1 MASNLISAA
10 VSDPYAEALMS
21 IAQANGLED
30 HFGDELKG
38 FLWLLGESKDFEA
51 FLANP
56 LLKPED
62 KKAII
67 RQLAGE
73 GVNPL
78 LVNFLLLL
86 VDRRR
91 IIFLSA
97 IANKYLQLLR
107 KLRNAVLAEVTTAA
121 PLREDQQ
128 NAIAEKVKGMT
139 GASSVELS
147 VKVDPSLIGGVI
159 VKVGSQVLDASLRGQ
174 LRRISINL
182 TSAS

>member
-1 MASNLISAA
+1 MASKAISAV

-30 HFGDELKG
+30 HFGDELRG

-56 LLKPED
+56 LLKPQD
-62 KKAII
+62 KKAVLKK
-67 RQLAGE
+67 LAGE
-73 GVNPL
+73 DINPL
-78 LVNFLLLL
+78 LVNFLQIL

-91 IIFLSA
+91 IIFLES
-97 IANKYLQLLR
+97 IAKKYLELLR
-107 KLRNAVLAEVTTAA
+107 KLRNTVLAEVTSASE
-121 PLREDQQ
+121 LNHDQNQ
-128 NAIAEKVKGMT
+128 AIIDKVKAMT
-139 GASSVELS
+139 GATSVELS
-147 VKVDPSLIGGVI
+147 LKVDSSLLGGVI

>member
-1 MASNLISAA
+1 MASNLISAG
-10 VSDPYAEALMS
+10 VGDPYAEALMS

-56 LLKPED
+56 LLKPQD

-67 RQLAGE
+67 RQIAGE

-78 LVNFLLLL
+78 LVNFLLFL

-97 IANKYLQLLR
+97 IAQKYLELLR
-107 KLRNAVLAEVTTAA
+107 KLRNAVLADVTSASE
-121 PLREDQQ
+121 LSDEQK
-128 NAIAEKVKGMT
+128 NAIAEKVKTMT
-139 GASSVELS
+139 GAASVEIS
-147 VKVDPSLIGGVI
+147 TKIDPSLIGGVI
-159 VKVGSQVLDASLRGQ
+159 VKVGDQVLDASLRGQ
-174 LRRISINL
+174 LRRLSINL
-182 TSAS
+182 MSNR

>member
-1 MASNLISAA
+1 MASKAISAV

-30 HFGDELKG
+30 HFGDELRG
-38 FLWLLGESKDFEA
+38 FLWLLRESEDFEA

-62 KKAII
+62 KKAVI
-67 RQLAGE
+67 RRLAGD

-78 LVNFLLLL
+78 LVNFLQFL

-91 IIFLSA
+91 IIFLES
-97 IANKYLQLLR
+97 IANKYLELLR
-107 KLRNAVLAEVTTAA
+107 KLRNAVLAEVISASELNDHQRAELT
-121 PLREDQQ
+121 
-128 NAIAEKVKGMT
+128 EKVKAMT
-139 GASSVELS
+139 GATYVELN
-147 VKVDPSLIGGVI
+147 VKVDPSLLGGVI

-182 TSAS
+182 TSAG